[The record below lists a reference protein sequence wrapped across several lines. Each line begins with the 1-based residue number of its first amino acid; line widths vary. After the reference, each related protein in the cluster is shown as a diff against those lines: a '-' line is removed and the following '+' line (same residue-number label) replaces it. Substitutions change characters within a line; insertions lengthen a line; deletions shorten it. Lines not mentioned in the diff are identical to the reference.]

1 MDKKHRTKA
10 IIIFACVFLA
20 LIAGV
25 ILTASLKSDGG
36 EDVQVVMRDV
46 VLHDTYKISLF
57 GLIDVNP
64 ALISG
69 IVVTGIFLIFSL
81 IVRIFVIPRFKLVPG
96 KFQLFL
102 EQMVELFVNM
112 GKNNSPHAHRFI
124 SAYIFVAGAYICVG
138 TLLELFGIQVITTEG
153 TSITLSAPLSDIN
166 GAVCMGCLTYLL
178 IVIGGIIKNGIRGFG
193 KALKEFSLPISMSF
207 RLFGALLSGALVTEL
222 VYYFTATRYGLPVLV
237 GVLFTVLHALIQAYV
252 LTTLAS
258 TYFGEVT
265 EKKIKAVDQGGE

>member
-1 MDKKHRTKA
+1 MDKKHKTKA
-10 IIIFACVFLA
+10 IIIFVCVFIA

-25 ILTASLKSDGG
+25 ILTASLKSGGG
-36 EDVQVVMRDV
+36 EDVQTVMRDV

-69 IVVTGIFLIFSL
+69 IIVTGVFLIFSL

-102 EQMVELFVNM
+102 EQMVELFTNM
-112 GKNNSPHAHRFI
+112 GKSNSPHCYGFI
-124 SAYIFVAGAYICVG
+124 SAYIFAAGAYICVG
-138 TLLELFGIQVITTEG
+138 TLFELFGIQAITTEG

-166 GAVCMGCLTYLL
+166 GAVCMGCMTYLI
-178 IVIGGIIKNGIRGFG
+178 IVFGGIAKNGIRGLG

-222 VYYFTATRYGLPVLV
+222 VYHFTATRYGLPVLV

-265 EKKIKAVDQGGE
+265 EKKIKSVDQGG